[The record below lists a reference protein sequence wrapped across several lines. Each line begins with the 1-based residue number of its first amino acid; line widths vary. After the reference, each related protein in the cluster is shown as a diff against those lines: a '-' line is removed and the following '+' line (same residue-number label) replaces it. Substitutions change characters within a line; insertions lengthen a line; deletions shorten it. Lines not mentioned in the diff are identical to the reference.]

1 MKIEIKIYI
10 IFFILTFIISV
21 NNILSAT
28 VMCSDEINSKKENI
42 KLDKGDENISESQNV
57 DNIENR
63 NKEKTIEKEAED
75 IEISAE
81 NKIEIDKE
89 KGVMIVTGNALV
101 KEGVTSLSAD
111 ILTAFTCEAKNGD
124 TKIIQVNADKNVVI
138 ISDQGKAYAD
148 RGIYFIEEK
157 IIELYENVKLEKERD
172 VLVGDKGIF
181 NVLTG
186 KGELSVEP
194 DKQGRK
200 KKVYGIFKSKKE

>member
-124 TKIIQVNADKNVVI
+124 TKIIQVNAEKNVVI
-138 ISDQGKAYAD
+138 I
-148 RGIYFIEEK
+148 
-157 IIELYENVKLEKERD
+157 
-172 VLVGDKGIF
+172 
-181 NVLTG
+181 
-186 KGELSVEP
+186 
-194 DKQGRK
+194 
-200 KKVYGIFKSKKE
+200 